1 MDISGGR
8 SELYNASRLHKHT
21 LYNDMNDNDYNS
33 WEVNALTKINISSN
47 QSKKNIYTNSN
58 LFNKKNTKLF

>member
-1 MDISGGR
+1 MDMSNGR
-8 SELYNASRLHKHT
+8 SELFNASRLHKHT

-47 QSKKNIYTNSN
+47 
-58 LFNKKNTKLF
+58 